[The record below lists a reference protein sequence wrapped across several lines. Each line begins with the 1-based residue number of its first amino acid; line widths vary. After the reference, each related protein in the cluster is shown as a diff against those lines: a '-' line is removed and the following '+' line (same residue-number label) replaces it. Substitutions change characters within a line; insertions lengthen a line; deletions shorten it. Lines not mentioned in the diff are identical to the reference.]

1 MVLNEYVC
9 RYLLMTKLY
18 TTTDRKLKSKSVVTH
33 GKAGLRYT
41 LNERDW
47 QKMDELNRMN
57 S

>member
-1 MVLNEYVC
+1 
-9 RYLLMTKLY
+9 MTKLY
-18 TTTDRKLKSKSVVTH
+18 TTTDRELKSKSVVTH